1 MGDMA
6 GAKESTAL
14 NHSVLTSHALYLKEL
29 VTTGQYEYMYPPLP
43 TTLTCQQI
51 LERNSI
57 RDAGTLVLTVD
68 SSHKS
73 ECQVKNVAVDK
84 MTLGAKQHS

>member
-1 MGDMA
+1 MVSM
-6 GAKESTAL
+6 SRCIL
-14 NHSVLTSHALYLKEL
+14 HSHRTLL
-29 VTTGQYEYMYPPLP
+29 
-43 TTLTCQQI
+43 TTLTCQEI
-51 LERNSI
+51 LEGDTI
-57 RDAGTLVLTVD
+57 RDAGTFMLTVD